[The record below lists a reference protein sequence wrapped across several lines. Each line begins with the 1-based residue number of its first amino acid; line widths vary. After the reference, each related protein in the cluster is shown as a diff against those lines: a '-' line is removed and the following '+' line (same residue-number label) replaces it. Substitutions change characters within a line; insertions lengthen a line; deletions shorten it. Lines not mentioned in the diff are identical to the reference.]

1 VPLAATTYY
10 FSSIQQITEEAL
22 RHHVNERVADLTRVT
37 EQAGQGG
44 RSVEQIAMRFADAL
58 VDREREDVI
67 AQYEVYLE
75 AARTPAL
82 RPAVAEALD
91 AFRSLAAV
99 SLKVLGAA
107 RPSEG
112 AAAFIALIDGFEMHR
127 AARPDDPLTDAR
139 ALFEAMRALFIAYS
153 IDGDELTSW
162 HRRLQADVSGTAAP
176 SA

>member
-10 FSSIQQITEEAL
+10 FSSIEQITEEAL
-22 RHHVNERVADLTRVT
+22 LRHVTERVADLTRIT
-37 EQAGQGG
+37 EQAGHGG
-44 RSVEQIAMRFADAL
+44 RSVEQVAMRFADAL
-58 VDREREDVI
+58 VDREREDVV

-82 RPAVAEALD
+82 RPAVAAALD
-91 AFRSLAAV
+91 AFRSLAEVA
-99 SLKVLGAA
+99 LRVLGAA

-153 IDGDELTSW
+153 IDGEELAEW
-162 HRRLQADVSGTAAP
+162 HRQLRADLSEPAALRG
-176 SA
+176 